1 MNAANRIEHFTIMRI
16 REEHNLNVIFLEH
29 FVRIELEHFLSM
41 RVHESNIFMIPAF
54 KKFEM
59 FDYLIIIY
67 CKTHYQLILGF
78 YMRHYSESQS
88 ESIGWRPT
96 LGIAISEGAGA
107 VCIRTEHTGHTARL
121 LLEPVCLC
129 IVGSIAP
136 HRLPTQLSF
145 VYQLAAPLQVRAPV

>member
-1 MNAANRIEHFTIMRI
+1 MM
-16 REEHNLNVIFLEH
+16 
-29 FVRIELEHFLSM
+29 
-41 RVHESNIFMIPAF
+41 
-54 KKFEM
+54 
-59 FDYLIIIY
+59 IY
-67 CKTHYQLILGF
+67 CKTHYQLILRF

-88 ESIGWRPT
+88 ESICWRPI
-96 LGIAISEGAGA
+96 LGIAISEGVLFAS
-107 VCIRTEHTGHTARL
+107 EHTGHTARL

>member
-16 REEHNLNVIFLEH
+16 REEQNLNIIFFEH
-29 FVRIELEHFLSM
+29 FVRIELEYFLPM
-41 RVHESNIFMIPAF
+41 RVHDSNIFMIPAF

-59 FDYLIIIY
+59 FDYLIMIY

-121 LLEPVCLC
+121 LLELVCVLLA
-129 IVGSIAP
+129 VSRRTD
-136 HRLPTQLSF
+136 RLPTQLSF